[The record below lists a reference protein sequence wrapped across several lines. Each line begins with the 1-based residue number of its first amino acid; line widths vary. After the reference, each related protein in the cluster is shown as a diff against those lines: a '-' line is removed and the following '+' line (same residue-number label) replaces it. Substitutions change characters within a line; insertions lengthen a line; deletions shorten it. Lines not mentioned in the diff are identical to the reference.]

1 MKWAAAVLT
10 VSTIVVF
17 AVSPA
22 HAAYTHTWTASSG
35 QFPDADCFWHLITTN
50 PALATFDSG
59 QLKIATGSL
68 GDGHYYFQAGSELA
82 LPDPWVIE
90 ARVRIDTDN
99 GTSVPATSAAI
110 GFATAADVEN
120 LLFIGAGNIY
130 LWSGA

>member
-59 QLKIATGSL
+59 QALVILVSEGRESAVQFSESCSNIRRISAHGS
-68 GDGHYYFQAGSELA
+68 DPAQAGFSSFLH
-82 LPDPWVIE
+82 
-90 ARVRIDTDN
+90 
-99 GTSVPATSAAI
+99 G
-110 GFATAADVEN
+110 
-120 LLFIGAGNIY
+120 
-130 LWSGA
+130 